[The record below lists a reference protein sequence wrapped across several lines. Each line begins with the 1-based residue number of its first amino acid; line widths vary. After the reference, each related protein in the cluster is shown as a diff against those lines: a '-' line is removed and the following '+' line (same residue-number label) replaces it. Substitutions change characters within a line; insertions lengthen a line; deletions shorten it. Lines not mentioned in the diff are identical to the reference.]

1 MRESKITEGRIITYQ
16 VITGNY
22 NKLRRHAWGDV
33 IITYQVITGNY
44 NVPSAYADCCFI
56 ITYQVITGNYNQ
68 LCSVPLF

>member
-1 MRESKITEGRIITYQ
+1 MIITYQ

-44 NVPSAYADCCFI
+44 NVLMMAER
-56 ITYQVITGNYNQ
+56 TK
-68 LCSVPLF
+68 